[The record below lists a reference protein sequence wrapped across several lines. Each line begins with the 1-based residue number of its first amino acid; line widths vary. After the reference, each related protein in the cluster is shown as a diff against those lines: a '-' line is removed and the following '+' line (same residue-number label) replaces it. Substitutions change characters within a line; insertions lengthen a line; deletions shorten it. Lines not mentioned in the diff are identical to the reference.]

1 MDHIAIAYLIII
13 LIFLIIL
20 SAFFS
25 GSEIGMMAL
34 NRYRLRHL
42 AQQKQ
47 HQALRVSKLLKRP
60 DRLLGVILIGN
71 TFANVLASAV
81 ATMLAV
87 HLLGDI
93 GLIVA
98 TILLT
103 LLLLIFA
110 EITPKTFAALYP
122 QQVAWFASRPLVIL
136 LKLFSPFVWL
146 ANTTANGLLRLLGI
160 NVQQRNSVEAL
171 NEDELRS
178 IVHETEGLIS
188 DKHKRMLLGIL
199 DLEKVVVEDIM
210 VPRNEIVGIDLTK
223 SWDEIREQI
232 ETSQYARL
240 PIYNESIEQ
249 VQGIIHL
256 REIAQAL
263 SADKLSREQLLSMT
277 DNCYFVPET
286 TPLHS
291 QLLNFQK
298 CKRRMCLV
306 VNEYGDIQG
315 LSTLDDILEEI
326 VGEFTTDIA
335 ASRDVVPQ
343 ADGSVIVDGSVTIRE
358 LNRIMNWTLPVDGPK
373 TMNGVIIEY
382 LEFIPTAGTS
392 VLINDHPVEIM
403 QIKDNM
409 IKSVKIKPRKINKN
423 KLIDKHP

>member
-1 MDHIAIAYLIII
+1 MHQIAISYLILA

-47 HQALRVSKLLKRP
+47 RQALRVSKLLKRP
-60 DRLLGVILIGN
+60 DRLLGIILIGN

-81 ATMLAV
+81 ATIIAV

-98 TILLT
+98 TVLLT
-103 LLLLIFA
+103 LIILIFA

-122 QQVAWFASRPLVIL
+122 QQVAWFASRPLMLL
-136 LKLFSPFVWL
+136 LKLLSPFVWL
-146 ANTTANGLLRLLGI
+146 ANIVANGLLRLMGI
-160 NVQQRNSVEAL
+160 NVRQRSSVEAL
-171 NEDELRS
+171 SEDELRS
-178 IVHETEGLIS
+178 VVHETEGLIS
-188 DKHKRMLLGIL
+188 DNHKQMLLAIL
-199 DLEKVVVEDIM
+199 DLEKAVVEDIM
-210 VPRNEIVGIDLTK
+210 VPRSEIVGIDLSK
-223 SWDEIREQI
+223 PWDEILEQI
-232 ETSQYARL
+232 ETNQYARL
-240 PIYNESIEQ
+240 PIYTETIDK
-249 VQGIIHL
+249 VQGVIHL
-256 REIAQAL
+256 REVAQAL
-263 SADKLSREQLLSMT
+263 SADKLSSEQLLSMAH
-277 DNCYFVPET
+277 NCYFVPET

-298 CKRRMCLV
+298 HKQRMCLV
-306 VNEYGDIQG
+306 VDEYGDIQG
-315 LSTLDDILEEI
+315 LATLDDILEEI
-326 VGEFTTDIA
+326 VGEFTTDIAA

-358 LNRIMNWTLPVDGPK
+358 LNRIMDWELPTDGPK
-373 TMNGVIIEY
+373 TLNGVIIEY
-382 LEFIPTAGTS
+382 LEFIPNAGTC
-392 VLINDHPVEIM
+392 VLINDYPIEIM

-409 IKSVKIKPRKINKN
+409 IKTVKIAPKKRVPI
-423 KLIDKHP
+423 